1 MGKKE
6 AIHGFYLNFEDADRD
21 GVYYLRQDLQY
32 REAKTLF
39 DAARVQGSAHFE
51 DDQDRDWSLNYNSD
65 GTYTLVRRQT
75 EE

>member
-1 MGKKE
+1 MNKE
-6 AIHGFYLNFEDADRD
+6 QVFDFYVNFDEADRE
-21 GVYYLRQDLQY
+21 GIRYLREDLQY
-32 REAKTLF
+32 REAKTIF

-51 DDQDRDWSLNYNSD
+51 DDYDRDWTINYNAAD